1 MEDFRMYNID
11 MEDIDPEK
19 TYDLIVLGGGP
30 TAIGCAIY
38 AARFALD
45 VLVIGKIFGGLIA
58 TTHLVENYPGITS
71 TSGQGLMEMFKD
83 HMNSLRIPYI
93 TDEIRSIEKTSDNFI
108 LHSFFQKFKAKSVVI
123 ATGSERKKLGIPGEE
138 EFAGRGVSYCATC
151 DGPFYKDKTVCVIG
165 GSDSAAKEALFLSQN
180 VKKVY
185 IIYRGE
191 EIRAE
196 PINKKRVEQNQ
207 KIEIIY
213 KTNVTEIKGNNTVK
227 SVIFDNGKEFEVDG
241 VFIEV
246 GSVPNSDIAK
256 HIGIRINDKGEII
269 INRKSE
275 TNLPGV
281 FAAGDVADAPF
292 KQAITG
298 VAEGV
303 IAAYSAFDYV
313 KKMNIEY

>member
-1 MEDFRMYNID
+1 MEGID
-11 MEDIDPEK
+11 LEK

-71 TSGQGLMEMFKD
+71 TSGQGLMDMFKE
-83 HMNSLRIPYI
+83 HMNSLSIPYI
-93 TDEIRSIEKTSDNFI
+93 TDEIRSIENADEHFI

-123 ATGSERKKLGIPGEE
+123 ATGSERKKMGIPGEE

-151 DGPFYKDKTVCVIG
+151 DGPFYRDKNVCVIG

-196 PINKKRVEQNQ
+196 PINKKRVEKNH

-213 KTNVTEIKGNNTVK
+213 KTNIVEIKGDNTVK
-227 SVIFDNGKEFEVDG
+227 SVIFDNGTEFEVDG

-246 GSVPNSDIAK
+246 GSIPNSDLAK
-256 HIGIRINDKGEII
+256 RIGVKTNQKGEII

-275 TNLPGV
+275 TNIPGI

-303 IAAYSAFDYV
+303 VAAYSAFDYV
-313 KKMNIEY
+313 KGMNIEY

>member
-1 MEDFRMYNID
+1 MFNID
-11 MEDIDPEK
+11 MEGINLEK

-45 VLVIGKIFGGLIA
+45 VLIVGKIFGGLIA

-71 TSGQGLMEMFKD
+71 TSGQGLMDMFKE

-93 TDEIRSIEKTSDNFI
+93 TDEIRSIEQASDHFV

-138 EFAGRGVSYCATC
+138 KFAGRGVSYCATC

-180 VKKVY
+180 VNKVY
-185 IIYRGE
+185 IIYRGD

-196 PINKKRVEQNQ
+196 PINKKRVEENH

-213 KTNVTEIKGNNTVK
+213 KTNIVEIKGDNTVK
-227 SVIFDNGKEFEVDG
+227 SVIFDNGTEFEVDG

-246 GSVPNSDIAK
+246 GSIPNSDLAK
-256 HIGIRINDKGEII
+256 RIGVKTNQKDEII

-303 IAAYSAFDYV
+303 VAAYSAFDYI
-313 KKMNIEY
+313 KEMNIEY